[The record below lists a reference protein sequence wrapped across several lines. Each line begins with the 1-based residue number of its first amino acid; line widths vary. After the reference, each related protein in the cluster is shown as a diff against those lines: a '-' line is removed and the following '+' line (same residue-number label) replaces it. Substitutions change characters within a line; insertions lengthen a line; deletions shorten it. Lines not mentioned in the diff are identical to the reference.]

1 LKINHFF
8 LGYVKYYSYV
18 STVIER
24 EMMMKN
30 VKELLKSWKHDLAH
44 ADGLMGTDYET
55 LNEEQYET
63 LSAMVEELE
72 EAIEKDNNTIGKW
85 EVVGE
90 QTKHNLKF

>member
-1 LKINHFF
+1 
-8 LGYVKYYSYV
+8 
-18 STVIER
+18 
-24 EMMMKN
+24 MMMKN
-30 VKELLKSWKHDLAH
+30 VKELLKSWKYDLAH

-55 LNEEQYET
+55 LNEEQHET
-63 LSAMVEELE
+63 LSGLVEELE

>member
-1 LKINHFF
+1 M
-8 LGYVKYYSYV
+8 YV
-18 STVIER
+18 STVRLR
-24 EMMMKN
+24 EMIMKN

-63 LSAMVEELE
+63 LSDLVEELE
-72 EAIEKDNNTIGKW
+72 TAIQKDNNTIGKW